1 MNRENS
7 TLEGSQLSIVFGA
20 SKYSSEKKDGNS
32 DEKCWTCWDSGF
44 AFNVLSSKQM
54 SLGKSGW
61 VLAIITLPASHWEST
76 SSTVLL
82 KKKRT
87 SELQDPWI
95 HVSNANVE
103 VPSFRHL
110 SLVGVLPWY
119 KPNINAQ
126 RRKRFLSFSINLVSM
141 FPRNQGANFKCF
153 TTAANWPCSLA
164 AASSSWIV
172 TMEELWTHS
181 MRHQNISDCND
192 RIHQLTSLAKCG
204 MNMHEWS
211 EWSFHH
217 AFAPRWRASHKVVKV
232 HAAPSVNPLPLRIS
246 WSSGTF
252 LDHLTS
258 GMKSCV
264 HCHVEWLVSGQ
275 QYQYLYS
282 ICLKCKQEWTLA
294 ISCNL
299 KCSTK
304 KLQIDENTRR
314 VVAVEWVVLHHSS
327 ACVAL
332 DLAKKSKLCC
342 STYEALG
349 PRHKLWLWK
358 VLLNLSNCC
367 IVAWCE

>member
-126 RRKRFLSFSINLVSM
+126 RRKRFLSFSTNLVSM
-141 FPRNQGANFKCF
+141 FRQRNQGANFKCF

-164 AASSSWIV
+164 AASSSWNV
-172 TMEELWTHS
+172 MEELWTKILEIAMTGFTNWHLW
-181 MRHQNISDCND
+181 QNVAWMAWMIWMIIWSCVCTTVAGLTQSGQSARSTERQSVAVADFMKLWNFPGSSD
-192 RIHQLTSLAKCG
+192 I
-204 MNMHEWS
+204 
-211 EWSFHH
+211 
-217 AFAPRWRASHKVVKV
+217 
-232 HAAPSVNPLPLRIS
+232 
-246 WSSGTF
+246 
-252 LDHLTS
+252 

-264 HCHVEWLVSGQ
+264 HCHIESLVSSQ
-275 QYQYLYS
+275 
-282 ICLKCKQEWTLA
+282 
-294 ISCNL
+294 
-299 KCSTK
+299 
-304 KLQIDENTRR
+304 
-314 VVAVEWVVLHHSS
+314 
-327 ACVAL
+327 
-332 DLAKKSKLCC
+332 
-342 STYEALG
+342 
-349 PRHKLWLWK
+349 
-358 VLLNLSNCC
+358 
-367 IVAWCE
+367 